1 MSTTAST
8 TRTDK
13 RTAKPKPGAPLGA
26 MTDSSTDRV
35 TEPEARAAYIA
46 LNGRR
51 SILAVR
57 KRFVKERKK
66 TPSLRTF
73 QKWSG
78 DHRWVA
84 LARKHDDK
92 IVDATSATIAKAAVA
107 QAVTRA
113 HQFDLLATES
123 LKMAIDGLAGIDAA
137 TLKVQDIRS
146 LVEVGERASKMFELL
161 EGRATARTDDKMT
174 RQKMDALMDEMND
187 EIDERLARVKKARTV
202 H

>member
-1 MSTTAST
+1 MSATLST
-8 TRTDK
+8 PRTD
-13 RTAKPKPGAPLGA
+13 
-26 MTDSSTDRV
+26 MTDSGTDRV
-35 TEPEARAAYIA
+35 TEPEARAAYVTMQ
-46 LNGRR
+46 GRR

-92 IVDATSATIAKAAVA
+92 IVDATAAKIAKAAVA
-107 QAVTRA
+107 EAVSRA
-113 HQFDLLATES
+113 HQFDTLATES

-137 TLKVQDIRS
+137 TLKAQDIRA
-146 LVEVGERASKMFELL
+146 LAEVSERASKMFELL
-161 EGRATARTDDKMT
+161 EGRATARADDNMT
-174 RQKMDALMDEMND
+174 RQKMDALIDEMNE
-187 EIDERLARVKKARTV
+187 EIDERLARIRKARTV